1 MVMARR
7 GMKVKLGEIL
17 SQHSKSKERDKH
29 PDQPDKM
36 HGLRVPGLCAQPRS
50 FGHLRPQEPMYV
62 KKMNK

>member
-29 PDQPDKM
+29 PDQPDKLR
-36 HGLRVPGLCAQPRS
+36 GLKESGPSAQPDS
-50 FGHLRPQEPMYV
+50 FRHKGFLRTVYE
-62 KKMNK
+62 K